1 MKILL
6 ALDKFKGT
14 LSSLEVAEA
23 LAEGMGQTHPS
34 LECEIWPVSDGGQGF
49 LEALQRPLQ
58 LSLQQT
64 AIHAPHGELAL
75 AQFGWQA
82 QTMRVVIETCQ
93 ATGLH
98 LIPRSQ
104 RHPLHVNSLGLGEL
118 FWSAQALQPK
128 EWLLGLGSSG
138 TVDGGMGL
146 AQALGYL
153 LLDAQGKQIP
163 PCPAQ
168 IHRLAQIV
176 PPSTPFIAAQTP
188 VMAFCDV
195 SNPLLGPN
203 GGVAIYSP
211 QKGAQPEDL
220 PKLEAGLQHW
230 AHRLCEDLQLKES
243 ASDLIKTPGAG
254 AAGGLGLGLKAL
266 LGAQLLR
273 GTEQMLQLTGLESAL
288 LESALLES
296 ALPKADLL
304 ITGEGQF
311 DAQSGFGKWP
321 ARLIQLAKDLHIPV
335 VLVTGQKLT
344 VPRPAGVIESY
355 ALVEWADET
364 ENSSTASTSALVQI
378 GAYLGK
384 KWAQA

>member
-6 ALDKFKGT
+6 ALDKFKGS

-23 LAEGMGQTHPS
+23 LVEGMAQSHPGLVS
-34 LECEIWPVSDGGQGF
+34 EIWPVSDGGQGF
-49 LEALQRPLQ
+49 LEALHLPLQ
-58 LSLQQT
+58 LTLQQT

-82 QTMRVVIETCQ
+82 SAQRVVIETCQ

-104 RHPLHVNSLGLGEL
+104 RNPLHVNSIGLGEL
-118 FWSAQALQPK
+118 LWAAQAQQPK
-128 EWLLGLGSSG
+128 AWLLGLGSSG

-153 LLDAQGKQIP
+153 LLDAQGQQIP
-163 PCPAQ
+163 PFPDH

-176 PPSTPFIAAQTP
+176 PPANPVIPAHTP
-188 VMAFCDV
+188 VMALCDV

-211 QKGAQPEDL
+211 QKGAHPEDL
-220 PKLEAGLQHW
+220 PRLEAGLAHW
-230 AHRLCEDLQLKES
+230 AQRLCEDLQLKES

-273 GTEQMLQLTGLESAL
+273 GADQMLQLTGLESAL
-288 LESALLES
+288 PE
-296 ALPKADLL
+296 ADLL

-321 ARLIQLAKDLHIPV
+321 ARLIQLAKALHIPV

-355 ALVEWADET
+355 ALVEWARET
-364 ENSSTASTSALVQI
+364 ENSGTASTSALVQI

>member
-23 LAEGMGQTHPS
+23 LVEGLVQGMGQAKGQSDPGLMT
-34 LECEIWPVSDGGQGF
+34 EIWPVSDGGQGF
-49 LEALQRPLQ
+49 LEALQLPLQ
-58 LSLQQT
+58 LSLQQS

-82 QTMRVVIETCQ
+82 QTQRVVIETCQ

-138 TVDGGMGL
+138 TVDGGIGL

-153 LLDAQGKQIP
+153 LLDAHGKQIP
-163 PCPAQ
+163 ACPEQ

-176 PPSTPFIAAQTP
+176 PPSTPFIAPQTP

-220 PKLEAGLQHW
+220 PRLEAGLEHW
-230 AHRLCEDLQLKES
+230 VNRLCEDLQLTES
-243 ASDLIKTPGAG
+243 ASELIQTPGAG

-273 GTEQMLQLTGLESAL
+273 GTDQMLQLTGLESAL
-288 LESALLES
+288 PE
-296 ALPKADLL
+296 ADLL

-311 DAQSGFGKWP
+311 DVQSGFGKWP
-321 ARLIQLAKDLHIPV
+321 ARLIQLAKERHIPV
-335 VLVTGQKLT
+335 VLVTGQKLAI
-344 VPRPAGVIESY
+344 PQPAGVIESY
-355 ALVEWADET
+355 ALVDWACET